1 MPSACAVEAS
11 TPQFRSL
18 FLIAAKIGGSFA
30 EYCHNQTR
38 LEMALS
44 ETLSAARL
52 NNTWSGYSPY
62 VLSIV
67 RIVIALLFFEHGL
80 SKMFGFPQPIPPPAL
95 FSLSWFSGAIEF
107 VGGGLLVVGLFSRA
121 SAFIM
126 SGEMAFAYFIS
137 HAPHSFF
144 PIINRGDAAILYCFI
159 FLYIAFAG
167 GGPWSLDAKLSSR
180 HTNARLVQR
189 MDGEP
194 LL

>member
-1 MPSACAVEAS
+1 MTVSE
-11 TPQFRSL
+11 
-18 FLIAAKIGGSFA
+18 SF
-30 EYCHNQTR
+30 
-38 LEMALS
+38 S
-44 ETLSAARL
+44 VARL
-52 NNTWSGYSPY
+52 NNTWSGYAPY

-67 RIVIALLFFEHGL
+67 RIVVALLFFEHGL
-80 SKMFGFPQPIPPPAL
+80 SKMFGFPQPIPPPVL

-107 VGGGLLVVGLFSRA
+107 VGGGLLVIGLFSRV

-167 GGPWSLDAKLSSR
+167 GGPWSLDAKLFSR
-180 HTNARLVQR
+180 DKNARL
-189 MDGEP
+189 
-194 LL
+194 